1 MPDITTDFAIEGIRQ
16 ANRIIA
22 EVAKLM
28 DKVTS
33 HDEAEKTCFNCA
45 NGFVD
50 DDDLIICVLDGRTR
64 DDDQTCDEW
73 N

>member
-1 MPDITTDFAIEGIRQ
+1 
-16 ANRIIA
+16 
-22 EVAKLM
+22 M
-28 DKVTS
+28 DKVTN
-33 HDEAEKTCFNCA
+33 HDEAEKTCFTCA

-50 DDDLIICVLDGRTR
+50 DDDFIICVLDGKSR